1 MQATQQ
7 MDQDHQDQQRLDFF
21 PAGRSKLQKKKTKRR
36 AAKTTSYKAPR
47 GLAAIPRG
55 GEGVEKFV
63 RGGVPRRR
71 FCPRLS
77 PFLRSLPPVCGEPC
91 LKVFKTKWPC
101 GLFTL
106 FWYTTLRSRGR
117 NLSPFRLTGCPACTT
132 VPEEKQ
138 VAVHGMARRACIGIE
153 LQYWLV
159 GHLWVYPLPSLQ
171 MTGGRSF
178 VHIAC
183 LHRKLQFSLWAMY
196 WVYPLLSLQFPGG
209 RSFA

>member
-1 MQATQQ
+1 M
-7 MDQDHQDQQRLDFF
+7 
-21 PAGRSKLQKKKTKRR
+21 
-36 AAKTTSYKAPR
+36 
-47 GLAAIPRG
+47 
-55 GEGVEKFV
+55 
-63 RGGVPRRR
+63 
-71 FCPRLS
+71 
-77 PFLRSLPPVCGEPC
+77 
-91 LKVFKTKWPC
+91 
-101 GLFTL
+101 
-106 FWYTTLRSRGR
+106 
-117 NLSPFRLTGCPACTT
+117 
-132 VPEEKQ
+132 
-138 VAVHGMARRACIGIE
+138 HGMARRACIGIE